1 MILPDEA
8 ATLDWGKQLASTLQP
23 GDVIALIGGLGAG
36 KTHVSKGIVAGLG
49 NDEEVTSPTFTL
61 VHEYRR
67 GRLPVFH
74 FDFYRVETAGEILA
88 IGWDEMADEAGVML
102 VEWADLHPE
111 LLPPGTR
118 WFRLEVLPEGG
129 RRVTSVASPAAAA

>member
-49 NDEEVTSPTFTL
+49 SDEEVASPTFTL

-74 FDFYRVETAGEILA
+74 FDFYCKLA
-88 IGWDEMADEAGVML
+88 
-102 VEWADLHPE
+102 
-111 LLPPGTR
+111 
-118 WFRLEVLPEGG
+118 
-129 RRVTSVASPAAAA
+129 S